1 MNEYRGIS
9 YYCNDGI
16 HKKSNSRVPGMRL
29 FISPNFDRSN
39 ETMKMCSC
47 PVLLPISNELQ
58 ALHALDT
65 YAIRCGYQEV

>member
-16 HKKSNSRVPGMRL
+16 HKKSRFPAMRL

-39 ETMKMCSC
+39 ETMKLCSC

-58 ALHALDT
+58 AQHALDT
-65 YAIRCGYQEV
+65 YAIRCGYWEV